1 MGRNKALIAI
11 SLYEYSY
18 VKLAHKSDAR
28 TFQCALLH
36 EIFALYVTKKESQ
49 HVLDI
54 ADHSSMENGV
64 SLETRTNGLA
74 RQESPFS
81 SVVSV
86 FVRFAESHGFE
97 SHLGLSQVYSLSH
110 VR

>member
-1 MGRNKALIAI
+1 MCLIT
-11 SLYEYSY
+11 
-18 VKLAHKSDAR
+18 R
-28 TFQCALLH
+28 F
-36 EIFALYVTKKESQ
+36 FALYVTKKESQ

-54 ADHSSMENGV
+54 ADPSSMENGV

-74 RQESPFS
+74 RQDSPFS

-86 FVRFAESHGFE
+86 FVRCAESHGFE